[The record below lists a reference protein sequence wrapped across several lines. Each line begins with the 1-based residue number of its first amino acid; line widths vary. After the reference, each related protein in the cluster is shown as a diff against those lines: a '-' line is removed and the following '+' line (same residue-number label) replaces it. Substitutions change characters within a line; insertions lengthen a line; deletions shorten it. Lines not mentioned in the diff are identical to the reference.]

1 MQLVV
6 GAIESSA
13 LEAFVGQFR
22 AIFPRQ
28 QAGVRNCT
36 HYLLGLV
43 SELPRKNAERMA
55 EVLPGATLEQLQQ
68 FLMDCPWDAE
78 ALEAR
83 RLRLMVERGAARAR
97 DGVLCFDDTGF
108 PKQGK
113 RSVGVQRQRSEEHT
127 SELQSRQYLVCRLLL
142 EKKRERT

>member
-43 SELPRKNAERMA
+43 SELPRKNTERVA
-55 EVLPGATLEQLQQ
+55 EVLPGATLEQLPR
-68 FLMDCPWDAE
+68 FGPKRAGDDFE
-78 ALEAR
+78 AVTA
-83 RLRLMVERGAARAR
+83 
-97 DGVLCFDDTGF
+97 
-108 PKQGK
+108 
-113 RSVGVQRQRSEEHT
+113 
-127 SELQSRQYLVCRLLL
+127 
-142 EKKRERT
+142 